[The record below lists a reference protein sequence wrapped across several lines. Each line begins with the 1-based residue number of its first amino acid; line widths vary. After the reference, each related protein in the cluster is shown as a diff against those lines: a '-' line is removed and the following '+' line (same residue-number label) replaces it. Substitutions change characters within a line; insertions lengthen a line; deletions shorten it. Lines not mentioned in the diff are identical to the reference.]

1 MPRGE
6 SGRITAIIDPEL
18 KQEFYETLDKEG
30 ISFKKW
36 ILDNINNYLSARSQ
50 LKLFSTE
57 EKINNQ
63 KGV

>member
-6 SGRITAIIDPEL
+6 SGRITAIIEPEL

-30 ISFKKW
+30 KSFKEW
-36 ILDNINNYLSARSQ
+36 ILENIHSYLSNRSQ

-57 EKINNQ
+57 HTNQ
-63 KGV
+63 